1 MVTITPE
8 AHEEIV
14 SMLEEE
20 GEEGAEVTLRILLR
34 PG

>member
-1 MVTITPE
+1 MVTVTPE

-14 SMLEEE
+14 QML
-20 GEEGAEVTLRILLR
+20 GEEMEDRTEVTLRILLR

>member
-1 MVTITPE
+1 MVSITPE

-14 SMLEEE
+14 RMLDEEI
-20 GEEGAEVTLRILLR
+20 GERQHVTLRILLR

>member
-1 MVTITPE
+1 MITVTPE

-14 SMLEEE
+14 RLLEEE
-20 GEEGAEVTLRILLR
+20 LDEQSDVTLRILLR